1 MDGPD
6 DTRAF
11 QLFGEQNVYVLA
23 HVTMRKFPFQ
33 ETGLELDELQPLGQ
47 NLQTTT
53 FSKDGTAGDVKY
65 ALKYFIPLIS
75 FNFNGLLHLCNAWI
89 NKNLNYQQ

>member
-6 DTRAF
+6 DTKAF

-33 ETGLELDELQPLGQ
+33 ETGLELDEL
-47 NLQTTT
+47 
-53 FSKDGTAGDVKY
+53 
-65 ALKYFIPLIS
+65 
-75 FNFNGLLHLCNAWI
+75 
-89 NKNLNYQQ
+89 